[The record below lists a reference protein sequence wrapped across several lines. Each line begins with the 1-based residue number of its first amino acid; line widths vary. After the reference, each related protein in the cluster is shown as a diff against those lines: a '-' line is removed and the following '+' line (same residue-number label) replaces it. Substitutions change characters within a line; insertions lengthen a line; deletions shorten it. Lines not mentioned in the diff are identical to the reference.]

1 MSRYDTNF
9 EKMGLDTRAIKVGE
23 GVDPVTKA
31 LNTPIYE
38 TSTYGYE
45 TAEQYD
51 EMLAR
56 GATWEEDLY
65 IYSRTTNPTTDAV
78 ENSSEN
84 QVSDMGNSELQQVVV
99 AEENAV
105 IESGTEQNENDA
117 VIQNSDEEQNNTEK

>member
-1 MSRYDTNF
+1 MSRYDTDYS
-9 EKMGLDTRAIKVGE
+9 KMGFSTRAIKIGE

-56 GATWEEDLY
+56 GAQWEPDIY
-65 IYSRTTNPTTDAV
+65 IYSRTTNPTTNALEEGYVSGRCRRCTHLFVRYGSDFQCLAV
-78 ENSSEN
+78 QSRRRGSCH
-84 QVSDMGNSELQQVVV
+84 LL
-99 AEENAV
+99 
-105 IESGTEQNENDA
+105 
-117 VIQNSDEEQNNTEK
+117 